1 MCLSAQC
8 GFNILSADWN
18 GRCFWFWSQHF
29 EEQWPSD
36 VIFFRL
42 VFWCCT
48 CVCMQTSLS
57 WRPALPTWS
66 NMIQHVQVLLTL
78 LFTSSV
84 SSCVMSQNQACLNHA
99 ANMKILKLRLVFRT
113 DVPVGAMRIQPE
125 FLWYPQQLVV
135 LVCPERWRSK
145 SQMMMN

>member
-36 VIFFRL
+36 VIFSI
-42 VFWCCT
+42 
-48 CVCMQTSLS
+48 SLLMLHLCLHADITFLKARS
-57 WRPALPTWS
+57 S

-135 LVCPERWRSK
+135 LVCPERCRSK

>member
-18 GRCFWFWSQHF
+18 AGA
-29 EEQWPSD
+29 SD
-36 VIFFRL
+36 SGVNTLKSNGPVMSFFRL